1 MISFCIRGLLNCM
14 YSLTDYGQ
22 MIADRVRMD
31 PYALALKA
39 VITNESVVLDLG
51 AATGIH
57 SLLACKFGAR
67 KVYAL
72 EPNDAIHLARKLAQ
86 INGFSDRID
95 FIQDSSTNVT
105 LPEKVDLIVS
115 DLRGVLPLFGL
126 HIPTI
131 IDARERHLAP
141 GGVLIPRRD
150 TLWAALVE
158 VPYLYKELIEPWD
171 FPYGFSMAPAKELAL
186 SNWSDFDSKTT
197 QSRNLLTEPQ
207 RWAELDYTT
216 IGDSNVF
223 SQELNQETIR
233 KGTAHGWLV
242 WFDCELSD
250 GIGFSNGPHERRV
263 ATVYGRAF
271 FPLLE
276 PVKVAM
282 GDSVALEIQARL
294 KGDEYIWQWQTHFLV
309 SDSGN
314 RIKKHFDQSTADTEL
329 SGIYSRDSEIA
340 HLRPTSTEAGE
351 LDRLILSLLDG
362 NNTIEQIVQQAIT
375 SFPSRF
381 DDFAD
386 AASYVYDLSRQYAI

>member
-1 MISFCIRGLLNCM
+1 MM
-14 YSLTDYGQ
+14 YSLVDYGH

-31 PYALALKA
+31 SYAHALRTM
-39 VITNESVVLDLG
+39 VTSDSIVLDIG

-67 KVYAL
+67 HVYAV

-95 FIQDSSTNVT
+95 YIQDSSANVT

-131 IDARERHLAP
+131 IDARERHMAP
-141 GGVLIPRRD
+141 GGVLIPWRD
-150 TLWAALVE
+150 TLWTALVE

-171 FPYGFSMAPAKELAL
+171 FPYGLSMAPAKELAL
-186 SNWSDFDSKTT
+186 NNWTDFDSQTT

-207 RWAELDYTT
+207 RWAELDYTS
-216 IGDSNVF
+216 IADSDL
-223 SQELNQETIR
+223 SGPELIQDTTR
-233 KGTAHGWLV
+233 SGTAHGWLV
-242 WFDCELSD
+242 WFDSELCD
-250 GIGFSNGPHERRV
+250 GIGFSNGPHERSV
-263 ATVYGRAF
+263 TTVYGRAF

-276 PVKVAM
+276 PVKVAL

-309 SDSGN
+309 SDNGN
-314 RIKKHFDQSTADTEL
+314 RIKKDFNQSTADSQL
-329 SGIYSRDSEIA
+329 SAIFSRDSDIA

-351 LDRLILSLLDG
+351 LDRFILSLLDG
-362 NNTIEQIVQQAIT
+362 NHPIEQIAQQAIT

-381 DDFAD
+381 DDLAD
-386 AASYVYDLSRQYAI
+386 ALRYVYDLSREYAI